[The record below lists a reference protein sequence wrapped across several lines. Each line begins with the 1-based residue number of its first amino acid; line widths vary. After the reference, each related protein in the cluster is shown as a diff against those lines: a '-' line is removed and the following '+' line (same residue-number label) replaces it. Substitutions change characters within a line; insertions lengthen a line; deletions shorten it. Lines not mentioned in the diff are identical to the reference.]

1 MLANIRILREKQNIS
16 QQKLADA
23 VGLSQQSIYQYENGI
38 AEPDIDTLIKIATY
52 FNVSVDYIVGN
63 TEIKR
68 LITEQEEEFLSALEK
83 TTSGVKES
91 IWMLLD
97 EFNKIKTGQ

>member
-68 LITEQEEEFLSALEK
+68 LITDQEEEFLSALEK

-91 IWMLLD
+91 IRMLLD

>member
-38 AEPDIDTLIKIATY
+38 AEPDIDTLI
-52 FNVSVDYIVGN
+52 NVY
-63 TEIKR
+63 
-68 LITEQEEEFLSALEK
+68 
-83 TTSGVKES
+83 
-91 IWMLLD
+91 
-97 EFNKIKTGQ
+97 

>member
-23 VGLSQQSIYQYENGI
+23 VVLSQQSIYHYENGI

>member
-83 TTSGVKES
+83 TTPGVKES
-91 IWMLLD
+91 IRMLLD